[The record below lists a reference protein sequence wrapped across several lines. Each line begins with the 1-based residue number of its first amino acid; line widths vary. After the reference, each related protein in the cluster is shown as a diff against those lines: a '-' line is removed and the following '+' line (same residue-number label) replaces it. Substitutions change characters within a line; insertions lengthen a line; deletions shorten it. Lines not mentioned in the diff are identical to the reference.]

1 MITEI
6 LTSRSYTKIYLPYV
20 MHKKENN
27 ENILKKKLEE
37 KFNLKKTLIND
48 KKKLREIVY
57 NETLK
62 ILAKNTEFVLY
73 ENIDN
78 ILEKINGI

>member
-1 MITEI
+1 M
-6 LTSRSYTKIYLPYV
+6 Y
-20 MHKKENN
+20 KKENN

-62 ILAKNTEFVLY
+62 ILAKNKEFVLY